1 MLPPINRIAAEIS
14 VALTDLKYTPNIH
27 KTWIAK
33 VEPYVEAMLSVSS
46 VKEFYGVNGAE
57 EVILGFLHIAG
68 EHWRGPQSDRI
79 RAQLREHL
87 YNAKEYHARN
97 QRS

>member
-1 MLPPINRIAAEIS
+1 MLPPLNKIAAEIS
-14 VALTDLKYTPNIH
+14 VALTNLKCTPHIH
-27 KTWIAK
+27 KTWIPKA
-33 VEPYVEAMLSVSS
+33 EHYVEAMLN
-46 VKEFYGVNGAE
+46 VKTAKDFYGIDTAE

-68 EHWRGPQSDRI
+68 ENWRGPQADRI

-97 QRS
+97 QSS